1 MAKEHIK
8 ELVSKYLKGFL
19 DENDLEL
26 YNSEFKKEGKDW
38 YLRVYIDKKNAEKDE
53 YVGTDDCEK
62 VSRFL
67 SECLDKDDP
76 IPQNYT
82 LEVSSPGID
91 RQLFQVRDYERFT
104 GDMVDVKLYKSI
116 EGKKEFQGILKGIS
130 DNKIEIEV
138 TENECYS
145 FDLEEVAKTSLA
157 VVF

>member
-116 EGKKEFQGILKGIS
+116 DGKKEFQGILKGIS

-145 FDLEEVAKTSLA
+145 FDLEEVAKTSLS

>member
-116 EGKKEFQGILKGIS
+116 EGKKEFH
-130 DNKIEIEV
+130 
-138 TENECYS
+138 
-145 FDLEEVAKTSLA
+145 
-157 VVF
+157 

>member
-116 EGKKEFQGILKGIS
+116 DGKKEFQGILKGIS

-145 FDLEEVAKTSLA
+145 LDLEEVAKTSLA

>member
-38 YLRVYIDKKNAEKDE
+38 CLRVYIDKKNAEKDE

-76 IPQNYT
+76 IPQNYI
-82 LEVSSPGID
+82 LEVSSPGIW
-91 RQLFQVRDYERFT
+91 L
-104 GDMVDVKLYKSI
+104 M
-116 EGKKEFQGILKGIS
+116 
-130 DNKIEIEV
+130 
-138 TENECYS
+138 
-145 FDLEEVAKTSLA
+145 
-157 VVF
+157 

>member
-116 EGKKEFQGILKGIS
+116 DGKKEFQGILK
-130 DNKIEIEV
+130 
-138 TENECYS
+138 
-145 FDLEEVAKTSLA
+145 
-157 VVF
+157 

>member
-116 EGKKEFQGILKGIS
+116 S

-145 FDLEEVAKTSLA
+145 FYLEEVAKTSLA

>member
-53 YVGTDDCEK
+53 YVGTDDYEK

-145 FDLEEVAKTSLA
+145 FYLEEVAKTSLA